1 VSAERRVLKDE
12 RQRRILDVLDGEGRV
27 VAAQLPALLDVSGHT
42 VRRDL
47 EELAEAGLLR
57 RVHGGAVARS
67 PVAPTYAEREE
78 QSVEAKIAAARAAAA
93 LLEAGQVA
101 IVDGGTTALHL
112 VDNIAP
118 GHTGTFVTH
127 SPLVAAALGRRG
139 ARDVVVVGGTLDPGP
154 MVAVGADTIRAYER
168 ITADICFLGVWSL
181 HAEAGIT
188 GPYHEEAEVRRV
200 LVDRADRVVGL
211 TSSDKLGTV
220 SAFTSAPATALTHIA
235 TEPGVPDQLL
245 APFRELG
252 LTIVEGL

>member
-1 VSAERRVLKDE
+1 MSAERRVLKEE
-12 RQRRILDVLDGEGRV
+12 RQRRILDVLNGEGRV

-57 RVHGGAVARS
+57 RVHGGAVPRSHVAR
-67 PVAPTYAEREE
+67 TYAEREE
-78 QSVEAKIAAARAAAA
+78 QSVEGKIAVARAAAA
-93 LLEAGQVA
+93 LLEPGQVA

-118 GHTGTFVTH
+118 GHRGTFVTH

-139 ARDVVVVGGTLDPGP
+139 PRDVVVVGGTLDPGP

-168 ITADICFLGVWSL
+168 ITADICFLGIWSL
-181 HAEAGIT
+181 HEAAGIT

-200 LVDRADRVVGL
+200 LVERADRVVGL
-211 TSSDKLGTV
+211 ASRDKLGTV
-220 SAFTSAPATALTHIA
+220 SAFASAPATALTDLA
-235 TEPGVPDQLL
+235 TERDVPEDVL

-252 LTIVEGL
+252 LAILLGP